1 MSEKKN
7 LLHEIL
13 AVVGSLDGAKDKI
26 IAEAQNTF
34 TKKAA
39 HFMGWH
45 KKLEM
50 HDEAR
55 KQEEIEENQALVTT
69 VMAKLDYMKKSCVR
83 FYDAKFQKETGG
95 QLAKAD
101 IVIDDQVL
109 ASDVPVYF
117 LLELE
122 KELKQLRVVYDSI
135 PTLAPGVEW
144 KKAEDIGDGIWRAAN
159 KLQKTKTEKTPQHK
173 IIVPAT
179 KEHPAQI
186 REWNEDKVVGMYI
199 TDTWSGMLSPAE
211 KSVLLDRF
219 DKLLRAVKKARQ
231 RANGTEVP
239 KVTIGSAI
247 FSYIHGKK

>member
-34 TKKAA
+34 TKKPA

-50 HDEAR
+50 HDEER
-55 KQEEIEENQALVTT
+55 KQEEIEENQAIVTT
-69 VMAKLDYMKKSCVR
+69 VMDKLDYMKQSCSR
-83 FYDAKFQKETGG
+83 FYDAKLQKETGG

-101 IVIDDQVL
+101 IIIDDQVL

-122 KELKQLRVVYDSI
+122 KELKQLRAVYDSI

-144 KKAEDIGDGIWRAAN
+144 KKAEDIGKGIWRAAN
-159 KLQKTKTEKTPQHK
+159 KLQKTKTEKSIQHK

-211 KSVLLDRF
+211 KSILLDRF

-247 FSYIHGKK
+247 FSYIHG